1 LQKFELTREEYQSA
15 VKKYRRAVTQVTN
28 KQPLYQLE
36 HSDKRGTPRTRTD
49 AHHLDHILSVS
60 FGFNTGLD
68 PEIIGDIRNLRFIPY
83 KTNLEKKE
91 YLDKA
96 SWDVHYE
103 LVNLGMI

>member
-1 LQKFELTREEYQSA
+1 MQKFDLTREEYKSA
-15 VKKYRRAVTQVTN
+15 VKKYRKEVERITR

-36 HSDKRGTPRTRTD
+36 HSEKRGMRN
-49 AHHLDHILSVS
+49 HHLDHILSVA

-68 PEIIGDIRNLRFIPY
+68 PEIIGDIRNLRFVPY
-83 KTNLEKKE
+83 KINLEKKE

-103 LVNLGMI
+103 MVNLGMI